1 MWNGKKERSVKM
13 KMSDKRL
20 FAEILNALAREG
32 ELVVSDPET
41 EELLS
46 GEDIR
51 TVCMKGDVIHICL
64 FKSISERRAKKKKR
78 KTRKGENNGTTFTN
92 VNSS

>member
-1 MWNGKKERSVKM
+1 MKINEKKLLVG
-13 KMSDKRL
+13 
-20 FAEILNALAREG
+20 FLNNLIDEG
-32 ELVVSDPET
+32 ELVVSNSET

-64 FKSISERRAKKKKR
+64 SESISVRREKEKS
-78 KTRKGENNGTTFTN
+78 KG
-92 VNSS
+92 